1 MNNRNRFIQWLCK
14 AGRALAAL
22 PWARIGLIFLC
33 FFLTLVLTVLIAG
46 TVYVENILGQIRRP
60 SLDGGEGSVS
70 EETYTLPQDF
80 SGETLDGSKIETNEE
95 PYITIAHK
103 DIVNI
108 MLVGQ
113 DRREGETGRTRSDA
127 MILCTINKKAGTITL
142 TSFMRDLYV
151 TIPGHTSHKMN
162 SAYSWGGMSLLSK
175 TMMTNFGVKVD
186 GFVEV
191 DFGGF
196 KQVVDILGGINVYL
210 TAEEAQLL
218 NNEEGYSLV
227 PGNNHLN
234 GDQALQYSRIRSI
247 GSDFQRTQRQRN
259 VISAAISQCKNL
271 SFSQINNLI
280 NSVLPLVATDLTNAQ
295 ILSYALELFPL
306 LSGSTV
312 IQQRI
317 PIEGSYQLCYV
328 GAMSVVLPDIEM
340 NHQFL
345 VDTLLPK

>member
-1 MNNRNRFIQWLCK
+1 MNNQNRFIQWLCK

-33 FFLTLVLTVLIAG
+33 SFLTLVLTVLIAG

-60 SLDGGEGSVS
+60 SMDGDVGSVS
-70 EETYTLPQDF
+70 EETYTLPSDF
-80 SGETLDGSKIETNEE
+80 SGETLDADDIETNDE

-108 MLVGQ
+108 MLVGA
-113 DRREGETGRTRSDA
+113 DRREGETDLTRSDA
-127 MILCTINKKAGTITL
+127 MILCTVNKKAGTITL

-151 TIPGHTSHKMN
+151 TIPGYKPHKIN
-162 SAYSWGGMSLLSK
+162 SAYSWGGMPLLSK

-191 DFGGF
+191 DFAGF
-196 KQVVDILGGINVYL
+196 KKVIDAIGGVSISL
-210 TAEEAQLL
+210 TAQEAELL
-218 NNEEGYSLV
+218 NTEEGFSLV
-227 PGNNHLN
+227 PGVNRLN
-234 GDQALQYSRIRSI
+234 GNEALQYSRIRSI

-259 VISAAISQCKNL
+259 VISAIISQCKNL
-271 SFSQINNLI
+271 SFSQINGLI
-280 NSVLPLVATDLTNAQ
+280 NSLLPVVATDMTNAQ
-295 ILSYALELFPL
+295 IISYAVELFPL

-317 PIEGSYQLCYV
+317 PIEGSYKLCYV

>member
-46 TVYVENILGQIRRP
+46 TIYVENILGQIRRP
-60 SLDGGEGSVS
+60 SLDNGDQSIS
-70 EETYTLPQDF
+70 EETYTLPSDF
-80 SGETLDGSKIETNEE
+80 TGETLDASQIGTNDE

-113 DRREGETGRTRSDA
+113 DRREGATGRTLSDA

-151 TIPGHTSHKMN
+151 TIPGHNSHKMN
-162 SAYSWGGMSLLSK
+162 SAYSWGGMPLLSK
-175 TMMTNFGVKVD
+175 TLMTNFGVKVD
-186 GFVEV
+186 GFIEV

-196 KQVVDILGGINVYL
+196 KQVVNILGGVNIHL

-218 NNEEGYSLV
+218 NETHGYSLV
-227 PGNNHLN
+227 AGTNRLN

-259 VISAAISQCKNL
+259 VISAAIAQCKNL
-271 SFSQINNLI
+271 SFSQINDLI
-280 NSVLPLVATDLTNAQ
+280 NSILPLVATDMDNAK
-295 ILSYALELFPL
+295 ILSYALDLFPL

>member
-1 MNNRNRFIQWLCK
+1 MNRSNRFTQWLSN
-14 AGRALAAL
+14 AGHALASL
-22 PWARIGLIFLC
+22 PWARIGLITLC
-33 FFLTLVLTVLIAG
+33 FFLAIVFTALIAG
-46 TVYVENILGQIRRP
+46 TIYIESILGQIRRP
-60 SLDGGEGSVS
+60 SMEEDIGSVS
-70 EETYTLPQDF
+70 EETYTLPDDF
-80 SGETLDGSKIETNEE
+80 SGETLDASDIETNDE

-103 DIVNI
+103 DIINI

-127 MILCTINKKAGTITL
+127 MILCTINKRSGTITL

-151 TIPGHTSHKMN
+151 TIPGYTSHKMN
-162 SAYSWGGMSLLSK
+162 SAYSWGGMNLLSK

-196 KQVVDILGGINVYL
+196 KQVVDILGGVDIYL
-210 TAEEAQLL
+210 TDAEAQLL

-227 PGNNHLN
+227 AGMNHLN

-271 SFSQINNLI
+271 SFAQVNNLI
-280 NSVLPLVATDLTNAQ
+280 NSVLPLVATDMSNTK
-295 ILSYALELFPL
+295 ILSYALDLFPL
-306 LSGSTV
+306 LSNSTV
-312 IQQRI
+312 VQQRI
-317 PIEGSYQLCYV
+317 PIEGSYKLCYV
-328 GAMSVVLPDIEM
+328 GAMSVVLADVEM